1 MSLTPNEH
9 VVTHTWPLRSGDPT
23 CALLAGP
30 SPLGGWGW
38 VVSASETFGE
48 FVWASLTDSAT
59 FSGAELLSWS
69 PDSFGATV
77 ACVVS
82 STEAMVGKTRTC
94 WSSCSAEETEVIY
107 RSSVLPSHMTPHKA
121 GLFTQIFWCLWNHV
135 SSHVCLWNLRWH
147 HRRGN
152 FLLLCLDSCSE
163 MSSACHIFF
172 KKKNI
177 L

>member
-69 PDSFGATV
+69 PGSFGATV
-77 ACVVS
+77 ACVVGA
-82 STEAMVGKTRTC
+82 TEAMVGKTTTC

-107 RSSVLPSHMTPHKA
+107 WSAVLPSHMKA
-121 GLFTQIFWCLWNHV
+121 VLFYRDLLVSVEPCLLARLPLEPELASSPWQLPAPVPWLLQWNEFFV
-135 SSHVCLWNLRWH
+135 SYFV
-147 HRRGN
+147 
-152 FLLLCLDSCSE
+152 
-163 MSSACHIFF
+163 
-172 KKKNI
+172 KKKSI